1 MSAIIKCENC
11 GEVMPFEIAM
21 IHTCDIEDDDPLE
34 HLSTEDYY
42 AEMEQR
48 KFDMEMTYGK
58 ERD

>member
-1 MSAIIKCENC
+1 MSAIIKCESC
-11 GEVMPFEIAM
+11 GETMPFELCEQ
-21 IHTCDIEDDDPLE
+21 HECVEEHDPLDD
-34 HLSTEDYY
+34 LSAEDYH